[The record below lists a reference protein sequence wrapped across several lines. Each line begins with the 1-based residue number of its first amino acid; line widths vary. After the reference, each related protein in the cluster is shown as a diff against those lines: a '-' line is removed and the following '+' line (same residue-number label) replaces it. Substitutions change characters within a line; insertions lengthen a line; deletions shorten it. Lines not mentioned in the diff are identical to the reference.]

1 MARGIDLT
9 DNQLAQ
15 IGVTR
20 GKDAFGTVYSVPCDS
35 CGEPVHTRTYSTN
48 KKYVC
53 RFCKSEVAKRTIEK
67 REKRHEAIVS
77 VFQADSGL
85 DPVHFKRFESAACK
99 FGDAY
104 DRDVELARTVADRF
118 DSVPEAVACIE
129 LLHIGAKVIA
139 HQKVGDYTV
148 DFCLPD
154 DKLVVEIDGSIY
166 HADETREQMRDYALK
181 HMLGDGWE
189 VRHIP
194 ADAVMR
200 NHRAFGSGMRKMLEA
215 RRNTA

>member
-1 MARGIDLT
+1 MAHGTQLT

-15 IGVTR
+15 LNVTR
-20 GKDAFGTVYSVPCDS
+20 KRYANGTVYLVPCAV
-35 CGEPVHTRTYSTN
+35 CGTIIHTRAYSTN
-48 KKYVC
+48 KTYKC
-53 RFCKSEVAKRTIEK
+53 SFCKRETAKRNRER
-67 REKRHEAIVS
+67 REKEREAIVS
-77 VFQADSGL
+77 VFQTDSGL
-85 DPVHFKRFESAACK
+85 DSVHFDRFENAACK

-154 DKLVVEIDGSIY
+154 EKLVVEIDGSIY

-181 HMLGDGWE
+181 HMLGEGWE

-215 RRNTA
+215 RRNGQ